1 MSLFNCIFIGDLEKD
16 SDQNTLSMEKLEKQN
31 YTQAW
36 LKIDRFLDR
45 VTRSVYPCHGDT
57 LLCRPIKC
65 QKYHWNHEKVHW
77 NHIKYNSVQ
86 EAMDAPDGLAVLGI
100 IMVENTRRAN
110 FR

>member
-1 MSLFNCIFIGDLEKD
+1 MRKTGVKCFSI
-16 SDQNTLSMEKLEKQN
+16 
-31 YTQAW
+31 
-36 LKIDRFLDR
+36 LKIPVSIVSKVQKGYTFFVAR
-45 VTRSVYPCHGDT
+45 VYR
-57 LLCRPIKC
+57 
-65 QKYHWNHEKVHW
+65 NHDKVHW

>member
-1 MSLFNCIFIGDLEKD
+1 MNPD
-16 SDQNTLSMEKLEKQN
+16 
-31 YTQAW
+31 
-36 LKIDRFLDR
+36 
-45 VTRSVYPCHGDT
+45 
-57 LLCRPIKC
+57 
-65 QKYHWNHEKVHW
+65 KVHW

>member
-1 MSLFNCIFIGDLEKD
+1 MVFSVTFAENDRLGKTGLAIYRV
-16 SDQNTLSMEKLEKQN
+16 QPTLNASAKQ
-31 YTQAW
+31 YFPFW
-36 LKIDRFLDR
+36 
-45 VTRSVYPCHGDT
+45 YPY
-57 LLCRPIKC
+57 IKSTKRL
-65 QKYHWNHEKVHW
+65 QIVVVARIYRNHDKVHW